1 MADEL
6 ALVRAG
12 IAAVLEA
19 EGVLVTTVEH
29 GREVLPRLE
38 HTQLVVIGAGPER
51 LVDVVRRIKIVRRS
65 MLTVALVTSASRA
78 DLVELLALGTD
89 AILMRSIVPDD
100 LLVAVHAICRREV
113 VIAPALRMALGV
125 EEISA
130 PVPDDAGRL
139 THREREVLTL
149 LAAGRSNREIAS
161 ALFVTL
167 ATVKTHLAHI
177 YDKLGAR
184 NRNEALSRAVHLG
197 LLN

>member
-1 MADEL
+1 L
-6 ALVRAG
+6 AGFSFGAF
-12 IAAVLEA
+12 
-19 EGVLVTTVEH
+19 VTSNALAQLWGE
-29 GREVLPRLE
+29 REVSHAE
-38 HTQLVVIGAGPER
+38 QGGGSGSASANTGAGPER

-100 LLVAVHAICRREV
+100 LLVALHAICRREV